1 LSIPKLLLITACVL
15 FAGIGVIAVAKKG
28 KNHSDTERMAAQ
40 EKIEEKSSSQAPR
53 TPIVSVPVQQ
63 SNTALPKHSLD
74 DFPNID
80 RIFQLFTTGP
90 TKLPIVETIEYS
102 SSVSWLKGRPAW
114 IADYAVYYNTSRHFI
129 ARSLN
134 GRADYFAQKIISGSR
149 FNVFKRDKK
158 IEFHLLLDVSRAKMG
173 FYYVDLDTKERVLLK
188 TYRVGLGR
196 LDSQKA
202 SGTLT
207 PLGTYSLGDRIAV
220 YRPGVTG
227 LFQDQKT
234 EMIRV
239 FGTRWIP
246 FDQEIEHCSEP
257 AKGYGIQGA
266 PWIVDAQTGQLVEN
280 RECIGK
286 YESDGCIRLTLED
299 IEELFSIVITKPT
312 YIHIVKDFHEAKLPG
327 TEVGIPSR

>member
-28 KNHSDTERMAAQ
+28 KNYSDTERMAAQ

-149 FNVFKRDKK
+149 FN
-158 IEFHLLLDVSRAKMG
+158 DVSRAKMG

-266 PWIVDAQTGQLVEN
+266 QTGQLVEN